1 MVFQPNFHFFH
12 QIVGRRRVSRFFA
25 PNKANFKRSS
35 SIVLCQQR
43 LRPLQFCLLSIQIK
57 AGSGGECQEEQDDIG
72 RLDRASF
79 NGV

>member
-35 SIVLCQQR
+35 SSSIVLCQQR
-43 LRPLQFCLLSIQIK
+43 LRLFSIQIK